1 MLGRWLPMGLREGRK
16 AGAGARAA
24 AGSLV
29 AGPAGRE
36 AGGRS
41 RPAAGRPGRRLRR
54 GLAALV
60 AAVFVLTVLAGCGGQ
75 GASQAPA
82 GQGDQGGSAG
92 EGVQTVT
99 LRAMTIGKPTER
111 YRFDNL
117 KDAVDRLNQ
126 KLEEEGASV
135 RVRLEGSHEDRPWDE
150 YKQRFILAAE
160 AGKAPDIILSGH
172 EDVAPWAAAGHIIPL
187 DEYVRDHPVY
197 QDVFPT
203 LWESVTLDG
212 KIWGIPQDV
221 EARPLYFWK
230 SQLKQLGWS
239 DQQIAQLPERIRR
252 GEFTLDDLLDLAKQL
267 QDRGIVPAGQGFWTR
282 PQPGVDF
289 YMFYLA
295 YGGQLQDPDT
305 GKLVLDKQALLKEY
319 QFFARA
325 TRELGVMKPSLLG
338 TDWSIWHRTV
348 TGKQV
353 GLFVGGSWQV
363 AEWQDQYG
371 LKEQDVQDLGYAL
384 LPAGEKG
391 KPGLTLSHPLVYMV
405 TKYSQY
411 PDLAARLILEATNPE
426 FNTRHAVAS
435 NHLAIMKSQ
444 LEQPEYKQNRL
455 LNDVAYMVEHAGF
468 VPLHEQFGNYD
479 QAIYRGLSAVVAGQM
494 TPEQAVDT
502 VVKQLQAQ
510 LRDEVIIR

>member
-1 MLGRWLPMGLREGRK
+1 MRAGWWNRWLERRSGSEGKPGAEGVLRRQGRQDRSRS
-16 AGAGARAA
+16 GAR
-24 AGSLV
+24 L
-29 AGPAGRE
+29 
-36 AGGRS
+36 
-41 RPAAGRPGRRLRR
+41 
-54 GLAALV
+54 LAALL
-60 AAVFVLTVLAGCGGQ
+60 ALTLVLLAGCGRGGSSPGAAGGGTGEAGSSGGQ
-75 GASQAPA
+75 GI
-82 GQGDQGGSAG
+82 
-92 EGVQTVT
+92 QTVT
-99 LRAMTIGKPTER
+99 LRAMTIGKPTEHW
-111 YRFDNL
+111 RFDNL
-117 KDAVDRLNQ
+117 REAVDRLNE
-126 KLEEEGASV
+126 KLEQEGANV
-135 RVRLEGSHEDRPWDE
+135 RVQLEGTHEDRPWDE

-160 AGKAPDIILSGH
+160 AGKAPDIVLSGH

-187 DEYVRDHPVY
+187 DEYVKDSPVY

-212 KIWGIPQDV
+212 KIWGIPQDT

-230 SQLKQLGWS
+230 SHLKRLGWS
-239 DQQIAQLPERIRR
+239 DEQVARLPEQIEK
-252 GEFTLDDLLDLAKQL
+252 GEFTLDDLLTVARQL

-295 YGGQLQDPDT
+295 YGGQMQDPAT
-305 GKLVLDKQALLKEY
+305 GKLVLDKEALLKEY

-325 TRELGVMKPSLLG
+325 RELGVLKPSLLG

-353 GLFVGGSWQV
+353 GFWVGGSWQV

-371 LKEQDVQDLGYAL
+371 LSDADVQDLGYAL
-384 LPAGEKG
+384 LPVGEQG
-391 KPGLTLSHPLVYMV
+391 KPGVTLSHPLVYMV
-405 TKYSQY
+405 TKYSQH
-411 PDLAARLILEATNPE
+411 PELAARLILEATNPE
-426 FNTRHAVAS
+426 FNTRHAVES
-435 NHLAIMKSQ
+435 NHLAIMGSQ
-444 LEQPEYKQNRL
+444 LDQLAYKENRL
-455 LNDVAYMVEHAGF
+455 LGDLAYMVEHAGF

-502 VVKQLQAQ
+502 VVRQLQAQ